1 MLLGKI
7 KEDLKNALKSGD
19 DFTVG
24 VLRFI
29 LSSVHNKEIEKRSG
43 GQEETL
49 SEEEMIDVLA
59 KEVKKRKEAAE
70 IFLKGGR
77 EDLASKETK
86 ESKII
91 QKYLPEQLNEEEVVK
106 IAAAAVERVGAKDV
120 KDFGKV
126 MAEAMKELKGRADAK
141 TVSEAVKK
149 LLS

>member
-120 KDFGKV
+120 KDFGRV